1 MPQGLTKMK
10 IVNLYPNKAN
20 GKVKAFFSLEWPE
33 KMVIRDCK
41 LIEGNNGEL
50 FAVMPS
56 RQYTD
61 KKTGDQK
68 WTSIVQILDDAL
80 LEKISVLARQEYE
93 VKTGTSS
100 SSSDESIP
108 F

>member
-1 MPQGLTKMK
+1 MM
-10 IVNLYPNKAN
+10 ISNFYPNKTK
-20 GKVKAFFSLEWPE
+20 GKVKAFFSLEWPD

-50 FAVMPS
+50 FAAMPS

-61 KKTGDQK
+61 KKTGEQK
-68 WTSIVQILDDAL
+68 WTSIVQILNDAL
-80 LEKISVLARQEYE
+80 LEKISVLARQEYAA
-93 VKTGTSS
+93 KTGNSS
-100 SSSDESIP
+100 PPQDQDVP

>member
-1 MPQGLTKMK
+1 MK
-10 IVNLYPNKAN
+10 IANLYPNKTN
-20 GKVKAFFSLEWPE
+20 GKVKAFFSLEWPD

-50 FAVMPS
+50 FAAMPS

-61 KKTGDQK
+61 KKDGKEK

-80 LEKISVLARQEYE
+80 LNKITALARSTYDE
-93 VKTGTSS
+93 KMGGSS
-100 SSSDESIP
+100 PKIEDNIP

>member
-1 MPQGLTKMK
+1 MIANMFL
-10 IVNLYPNKAN
+10 NKTD
-20 GKVKAFFSLEWPE
+20 GKVKAFFSLEWPD

-50 FAVMPS
+50 FAAMPS

-80 LEKISVLARQEYE
+80 LEKISVLAREEYAA
-93 VKTGTSS
+93 KTGNTGSS
-100 SSSDESIP
+100 SQDDSVP